1 MRVPLIKLHQ
11 SSLTRGHRA
20 CVFNW
25 GLSICHCYWLSDF
38 IRAAICP
45 RHSLSGVRCSIHMLK
60 AHLISLP
67 ASYLPPG
74 RGTKPRAPVPQL
86 SGQVLFTL
94 AYSTTQRVLI
104 PSKYSFLP
112 SAVPRRFCLRED
124 GDVHPEDTALQQS
137 VLFLRLTWFST
148 VNLD

>member
-25 GLSICHCYWLSDF
+25 GLSICHHTRLSGPQT
-38 IRAAICP
+38 RAAICP
-45 RHSLSGVRCSIHMLK
+45 RHSLSGVRCRHTHVK

-67 ASYLPPG
+67 ASYLLPINKG
-74 RGTKPRAPVPQL
+74 SSPQL

-104 PSKYSFLP
+104 PSQSTASSPVQYP
-112 SAVPRRFCLRED
+112 GRFCLRED

-148 VNLD
+148 